1 MFHKISTV
9 NLFVQDF
16 DMCLRFYRDVLG
28 LEVIRLE
35 PTFVAFRMDD
45 HELHLLQISDGAGVL
60 GVDTAAFEPQ
70 TGKLDR
76 VLLCSHVE
84 NVDIVYEMLRAK
96 GVTFTQSPIDHP
108 WGIRAAYFHDPE
120 GNIWEI
126 SHPLGTEQNS

>member
-16 DMCLRFYRDVLG
+16 DKCLKFYRDTLC
-28 LEVIRLE
+28 LELTRLE

-45 HELHLLQISDGAGVL
+45 HELHLLQISDGADVL
-60 GVDTAAFEPQ
+60 GVNMEAFESQ

-76 VLLCSHVE
+76 VLLCSRVD
-84 NVDIVYEMLRAK
+84 NVDAAYETLKAN
-96 GVTFTQSPIDHP
+96 GVEFTKSPVDQP
-108 WGIRAAYFHDPE
+108 WGIRAAYFRDPE

-126 SHPLGTEQNS
+126 SHLLAA

>member
-16 DMCLRFYRDVLG
+16 EKCLKFYRDMLR
-28 LEVIRLE
+28 LELTRLE

-45 HELHLLQISDGAGVL
+45 HELHLLQISDGADVL
-60 GVDTAAFEPQ
+60 GVNMGAFESQ

-76 VLLCSHVE
+76 VLLCSRVD
-84 NVDIVYEMLRAK
+84 NVDAAYETLKAN
-96 GVTFTQSPIDHP
+96 GVEFTKSPVDQP
-108 WGIRAAYFHDPE
+108 WGIRAAYFRDPE

-126 SHPLGTEQNS
+126 SHLLAA

>member
-16 DMCLRFYRDVLG
+16 DRCLKFYRDALC

-45 HELHLLQISDGAGVL
+45 HELHLLQISDGEDVL

-76 VLLCSHVE
+76 VLLCSQVE
-84 NVDIVYEMLRAK
+84 NVDTVYEMLQAK
-96 GVTFTQSPIDHP
+96 GVEFTKSPIDQP
-108 WGIRAAYFHDPE
+108 WGIHAAYFRDPE

-126 SHPLGTEQNS
+126 SHPLATQQNS

>member
-16 DMCLRFYRDVLG
+16 DKCLKFYRDTLR
-28 LEVIRLE
+28 LELTRLE

-45 HELHLLQISDGAGVL
+45 HELHLLQISDGANVL
-60 GVDTAAFEPQ
+60 GVNMGAFESQ

-76 VLLCSHVE
+76 VLLCSRVD
-84 NVDIVYEMLRAK
+84 NVDAAYETLKAN
-96 GVTFTQSPIDHP
+96 GVEFTKSPVDQP
-108 WGIRAAYFHDPE
+108 WGIRAAYFRDPE

-126 SHPLGTEQNS
+126 SHLLAA